1 MQLVDD
7 GLHVSDALAVP
18 AHVAELMLALPQTEL
33 ASLPDRD
40 YRIGPALTDGPLT
53 GRQAG
58 NLVAND
64 VST

>member
-1 MQLVDD
+1 MQLVED

-18 AHVAELMLALPQTEL
+18 AHIAELMLTLPQTEL
-33 ASLPDRD
+33 ASLPDSD

-58 NLVAND
+58 NLVANN